1 MVGRG
6 DDCEISI
13 PARTLSRH
21 HAILLVEEGEHFVK
35 DLGGCNFSFRRGV
48 SCCCLLVYFYVC
60 LLVC

>member
-6 DDCEISI
+6 EDCQISI
-13 PARTLSRH
+13 PVRTLSRH
-21 HAILLVEEGEHFVK
+21 HAILLVEGGEHFVL

-48 SCCCLLVYFYVC
+48 SCFCLLSVC